1 MMMSVKPAALPR
13 TPFLQ
18 SASRQVCGR
27 WRRMMGSVFLT
38 LLPGAALAAEAGADA
53 APSLTERMMV
63 LVIQLG
69 VILFAARL
77 GGRLFERLHLP
88 GVLGELCIG
97 IAIGPSLLGGIPIP
111 FLEGLEQG
119 LFHVVP
125 ALGSGTTPV
134 SPELY
139 GICTLAS
146 IVLLFMVG
154 LETDLQLLVRYAWAG
169 GLVGIGGVVCSFTVG
184 AGMGMLMLPWI
195 MEGTFGFF
203 HPACIFLGVMSTATS
218 VSITARIL
226 SEKRKLDSP
235 EGVTILAGAVLDDV
249 LGIVML
255 AIGMGVIGVSAG
267 GGGVDWGH
275 IGVIAAKSLGIWLG
289 ATVVGVLAARR
300 IGSALKSLGGK
311 AEIAIL
317 ALGLALIVSGL
328 FEEAQL
334 AMIIGAYVLGL
345 SLSRT
350 DISQVIREHLHPI
363 YLFMVPCFFVVMGM
377 MVNVRQ
383 LGDPRIL
390 AFGLIYTV
398 GAVLSKLLGCG
409 LPTLLCHFNLR
420 GALRVGLGMVP
431 RGEVALIVA
440 GIGISKGLISQEVFG
455 VAILMTLITTMVPP
469 PLLVRAFRS
478 NASGLRKGAP
488 VPPEPPEVKYRFP
501 TPEVT
506 DLLLNHLLEQFRKEG
521 FFVHMLDLDGDTYQ
535 MRKDAMVINL
545 ERAPCEIRFRCSPSE
560 LPFVRM
566 AMTEVVIEIE
576 LTLRELQ
583 RPLDPHRVL
592 AVPHDE
598 EARMARNTRMCRY
611 LTPGTLVPR
620 LKGATKTDVIAE
632 LVQVLARTGHVRDEA
647 AALAAVL
654 QREEA
659 MSTGLRHGFACPHG
673 RTTAVDDLVCAI
685 GLKPGGLPFDSL
697 DSEPARLVLLV
708 LSPVGA
714 VTPYMEFMAS
724 MNGVF
729 NEEGR
734 QALLACTTPE
744 AMHAAIVKRLA

>member
-1 MMMSVKPAALPR
+1 MNRITFNHAGFNRWTRSLRLSWLLLAL
-13 TPFLQ
+13 L
-18 SASRQVCGR
+18 
-27 WRRMMGSVFLT
+27 
-38 LLPGAALAAEAGADA
+38 GAPLAADA
-53 APSLTERMMV
+53 ATGGGAMPALPERMMV

-69 VILFAARL
+69 VILFAARF

-97 IAIGPSLLGGIPIP
+97 IVIGPSLLGGIPLP

-119 LFHVVP
+119 LFHVP
-125 ALGSGTTPV
+125 AALGAGATPV

-154 LETDLQLLVRYAWAG
+154 LETDLNLLVRYALAG
-169 GLVGIGGVVCSFTVG
+169 GLVGLGGVVASFG
-184 AGMGMLMLPWI
+184 IGDLMGVWLLPRV
-195 MEGTFGFF
+195 MEGTFTML

-235 EGVTILAGAVLDDV
+235 EGVTIVAGAVIDDV
-249 LGIVML
+249 LGIVIL
-255 AIGMGVIGVSAG
+255 AIGMGVIGVAG
-267 GGGVDWGH
+267 AGAGVDWGH
-275 IGVIAAKSLGIWLG
+275 IGWIAGKSLGIWLG
-289 ATVVGVLAARR
+289 ATVVGVLLARHL
-300 IGSALKSLGGK
+300 GAALKSFGDK

-350 DISQVIREHLHPI
+350 DISQVVREHLHPL

-377 MVNVRQ
+377 MVNIR
-383 LGDPRIL
+383 LFLNPTIL
-390 AFGLIYTV
+390 VFGLIYTA
-398 GAVLSKLLGCG
+398 GAVAAKLIGCG

-455 VAILMTLITTMVPP
+455 VAVLMTLLTTLLPP

-478 NASGLRKGAP
+478 SASGLRKGAP
-488 VPPEPPEVKYRFP
+488 QPPELPVVTYRFP

-506 DLLLNHLLEQFRKEG
+506 ELLLNHLLEQFRKEG
-521 FFVHMLDLDGDTYQ
+521 FFVHMLDLGGDTFQ
-535 MRKDAMVINL
+535 MRKEAMVINL
-545 ERAPCEIRFRCSPSE
+545 EREPQAIHFRCSAGE
-560 LPFVRM
+560 IPFVRT
-566 AMTEVVIEIE
+566 AMTEVVVEIE
-576 LTLRELQ
+576 LTLKELQ
-583 RPLDPHRVL
+583 RPLDASRLL
-592 AVPHDE
+592 AVPHE
-598 EARMARNTRMCRY
+598 EDLRMARNARMLRY
-611 LTPGTLVPR
+611 IHPANLIPG

-632 LVQVLARTGHVRDEA
+632 LVHALAQQGLVRDEA
-647 AALAAVL
+647 GALAAVL
-654 QREEA
+654 RREEA

-673 RTTAVDDLVCAI
+673 RTDAVDSLVCAI
-685 GLKPGGLPFDSL
+685 GLKPEGIPFGSL
-697 DSEPARLVLLV
+697 DNQPTRLILLV
-708 LSPVGA
+708 LSPAGQ
-714 VTPYMEFMAS
+714 VTPYMELMAS
-724 MNGVF
+724 MNRVF
-729 NEEGR
+729 DDEGR
-734 QALLACTTPE
+734 QALLACRT
-744 AMHAAIVKRLA
+744 AADMHTVVVKRLG